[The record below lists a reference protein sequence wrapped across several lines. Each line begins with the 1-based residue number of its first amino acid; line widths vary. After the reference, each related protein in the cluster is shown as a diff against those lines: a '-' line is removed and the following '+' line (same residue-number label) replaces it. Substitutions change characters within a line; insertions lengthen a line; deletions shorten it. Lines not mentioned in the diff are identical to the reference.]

1 MSLHFSRRAEH
12 ELRPFFAAG
21 VRKALKTPASSEGAG
36 GVCVKKLHEMYET
49 WNPEQPFSKI
59 RSSGSK
65 NDSVFMR
72 ETPC

>member
-1 MSLHFSRRAEH
+1 MSFALFS
-12 ELRPFFAAG
+12 PAG

-49 WNPEQPFSKI
+49 WNPERAFSKI